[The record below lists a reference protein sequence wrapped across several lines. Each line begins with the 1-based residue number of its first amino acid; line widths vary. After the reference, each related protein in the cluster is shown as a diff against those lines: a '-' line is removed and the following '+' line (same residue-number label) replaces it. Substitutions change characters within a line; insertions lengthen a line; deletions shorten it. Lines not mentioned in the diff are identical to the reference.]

1 MGARLPLVRV
11 AGRFQQLPAGDYVPV
26 VAGGTGATDAAGARD
41 ALGITT
47 ALSAKVDKVAGKQLS
62 TEDYSAAEKSKL
74 AGLDPNH
81 FRGMFA
87 TLAALQ
93 AAVPA
98 ANIGDYA
105 FVDPASG
112 ADVIQYLWDS
122 NDGKWVYNGPTA
134 GVTAAQVKTLYESN
148 PNTNA
153 FTDADKSKLG
163 GIAPGAQVNAVS
175 SVAGRTGDVTLGKG
189 DVGLTNV
196 DNLSAMAVR
205 RSWNGGFNRYTTSQ
219 TLTAAQVGA
228 VLWFIVANLS
238 CALPSPSSLVAG
250 QGFTIRNATSGTL
263 TITTPS
269 GSIYPELDNFN
280 APTIVLGPKEWVEI
294 GTDGTNWTFNLRG
307 LLEKAAPLASPS
319 FTGGVTL
326 TASSAYRQI
335 NGNYGTFWFQDGAA
349 LYLMVTNSGD
359 QNGTFNA
366 FRPFAL
372 NLATGLLSIGGNGL
386 GVSGPATFNNTVQVN
401 STLTATG
408 DISVA
413 GTTGEPKLR
422 INGNA
427 ATNRYVRLDT
437 ANVQRWQVGASAA
450 SESGSNIGSNFY
462 INRFDDT
469 GAYLSSP
476 MTIDRA
482 SGDIQLSG
490 KVQTTGP
497 FKPGSYTTTTLPSA
511 ALFNGYMILVT
522 NAQGG
527 AKYCV
532 SNGTVWQLFNTTT
545 TVS

>member
-47 ALSAKVDKVAGKQLS
+47 ALSVKVDKVVGKQLS
-62 TEDYSAAEKSKL
+62 TEDYSTAEKSKL

-163 GIAPGAQVNAVS
+163 GIAPGAQVNLVT
-175 SVAGRTGDVTLGKG
+175 SVAGRNGEVLLAKG
-189 DVGLTNV
+189 DVGLGNV
-196 DNLSAMAVR
+196 DNLSALALR

-219 TLTAAQVGA
+219 TLTAAQVGS
-228 VLWFIVANLS
+228 VIWFLTAGLT
-238 CALPSPSSLVAG
+238 CTLPTPSTMGVG
-250 QGFTIRNATSGTL
+250 QGFTIRNATSGNL
-263 TITTPS
+263 TVTTPS
-269 GSIYPELDNFN
+269 GSIYPELDNLN
-280 APTIVLGPKEWVEI
+280 GPSVVLGPKEWIEI
-294 GTDGTNWTFNLRG
+294 GTDGSNWTINLRG
-307 LLEKAAPLASPS
+307 LLEKAAPLANPTFS
-319 FTGGVTL
+319 G
-326 TASSAYRQI
+326 TANFS
-335 NGNYGTFWFQDGAA
+335 GNSI
-349 LYLMVTNSGD
+349 V
-359 QNGTFNA
+359 
-366 FRPFAL
+366 L
-372 NLATGLLSIGGNGL
+372 NPVAGGNMGMEI
-386 GVSGPATFNNTVQVN
+386 GYTGSAATTPFIDFHSSGFPTDYDARLLASGGN
-401 STLTATG
+401 STPGAGTLSVYAAAFTTLCPFTSTG

-413 GTTGEPKLR
+413 GTTGEPKVR

-427 ATNRYVRLDT
+427 ATNRYLRLDT
-437 ANVQRWQVGASAA
+437 GNTQRWQVGASAA
-450 SESGSNIGSNFY
+450 SESGSNVGSNFY
-462 INRFDDT
+462 INRFDDA

-532 SNGTVWQLFNTTT
+532 SNGTVWQLINTTT